1 VEGVCPGMVD
11 YHAWRYTFGGNQ
23 RMSVKVFLKICR
35 EVGINPKPISNK
47 DVDIFLASLMGL
59 AIGASGKLPKGF

>member
-1 VEGVCPGMVD
+1 
-11 YHAWRYTFGGNQ
+11 
-23 RMSVKVFLKICR
+23 MSVKVFLKICR